1 LEDKK
6 MKIAITSTG
15 PKLEDKVDPRFARCH
30 YFILFNTDTNKSEA
44 IENTGAQGM
53 GGIGVQ
59 SGQIMANKGI
69 KVVLTGSCGPNAFQT
84 LQAAG
89 IKVITGVT
97 GTVQEAI
104 DKFKSGGFKAI
115 SQANVSAHS
124 GIK

>member
-1 LEDKK
+1 
-6 MKIAITSTG
+6 MKIAITSLG
-15 PKLEDKVDPRFARCH
+15 PKLEDKVDPRFGRCH
-30 YFILFNTDTNKSEA
+30 YFILFDTDTNKSEA

-53 GGIGVQ
+53 GGVGIQ
-59 SGQIMANKGI
+59 SGQIMADKGV

-89 IKVITGVT
+89 IKVITGVN

-104 DKFKSGGFKAI
+104 DKFKSDELKAI

-124 GIK
+124 GMKK

>member
-1 LEDKK
+1 

-15 PKLEDKVDPRFARCH
+15 PKLEDKVDPRFGRCH
-30 YFILFNTDTNKSEA
+30 YFILFDTESNKFEA

-53 GGIGVQ
+53 GGVGIQ
-59 SGQIMANKGI
+59 SGQIMADKG
-69 KVVLTGSCGPNAFQT
+69 VETVLTGNCGPNAFQT

-104 DKFKSGGFKAI
+104 DKFKSGELKEI
-115 SQANVSAHS
+115 SQANAAAHS
-124 GIK
+124 GMKREK